1 MKTTV
6 KNTEKNELKTV
17 KEIVKNSKNLM
28 NDDDLLNLDLT
39 SLDDSNFESLI
50 SEISKNVKQ
59 KKTEKTERMYK
70 IEVDKKIRNSLRK
83 KRDRFIDN
91 VLFFKNQKMNNELKN
106 EITEFNKFYKETY
119 TLNDYSL
126 NSICS
131 NNSDNET
138 KIKVKVFLQI
148 VLKSK

>member
-6 KNTEKNELKTV
+6 KNTEKNELKTI

-70 IEVDKKIRNSLRK
+70 VEVNKKIRNSLRK

-119 TLNDYSL
+119 SLNDYSL

-131 NNSDNET
+131 NNSDNDT
-138 KIKVKVFLQI
+138 KIKAKVFLQI

>member
-119 TLNDYSL
+119 ALNDYSL

-131 NNSDNET
+131 NNSDNDT
-138 KIKVKVFLQI
+138 KIKAKVFLQI